1 MISDKAFSI
10 HTIYQL
16 LFFSSRINREKIG
29 NFEFLMARDAL
40 DYILESLG
48 FGPRNNVLFPAY
60 TCEEPFVPFLTK
72 GCKVTFYDI
81 RYDTGV
87 DIEYIE
93 RLILNNKI
101 DTFFWINYFGI
112 VSSLLKDIS
121 DICKRHS
128 VLLIEDCSHSFLTE
142 GSGAFG
148 DLVFYSYRKLLP
160 VPDGGTFESQ
170 LLDIAPSF
178 NTRLFSNISALAII
192 LKSIKPFKKLDIDRA
207 KITQNYLQKH
217 KPPIQSKKKY
227 LPISSL
233 SEELL
238 KRIDLGDI
246 IDKRR
251 RNFFL
256 WNKMLE
262 DVKVHRN
269 IKELPQNTCP
279 VGFPILIK
287 DRDRVVNELRRKNIY
302 LKIDWRL
309 PREVNHQF
317 EGARFLSRNSVTLP
331 VHTWVTEEIVKRIK
345 SEIITILGRDWWNE
359 ED

>member
-1 MISDKAFSI
+1 MISEKTFSS
-10 HTIYQL
+10 HTMYRL
-16 LFFSSRINREKIG
+16 LFLGSRINREKIG

-40 DYILESLG
+40 DFILDSLG
-48 FGPRNNVLFPAY
+48 FGTKNNVLFPAY

-81 RYDTGV
+81 RYDKGV

-93 RLILNNKI
+93 RLIVDDKI
-101 DTFFWINYFGI
+101 DTLFWINYFGI

-170 LLDIAPSF
+170 LLESVPSF
-178 NTRLFSNISALAII
+178 NTRLFSNISALSII
-192 LKSIKPFKKLDIDRA
+192 LKSIKPLKNFDINRA
-207 KITQNYLQKH
+207 TIARKYLQKR
-217 KPPIQSKKKY
+217 KPQIQSKKKY

-262 DVKVHRN
+262 DVKVHRI

-287 DRDRVVNELRRKNIY
+287 DRNRVVNELKSKNIY

-309 PREVNHQF
+309 PREVNREF

-331 VHTWVTEEIVKRIK
+331 VHPWVTEEIVQRIK